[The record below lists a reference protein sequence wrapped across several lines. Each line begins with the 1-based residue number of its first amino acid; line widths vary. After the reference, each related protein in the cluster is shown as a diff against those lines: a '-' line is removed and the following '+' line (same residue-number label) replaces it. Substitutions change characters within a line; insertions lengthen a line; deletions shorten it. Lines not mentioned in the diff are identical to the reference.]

1 MQNSSRPDD
10 PAAPGTDTRL
20 LGTRE
25 AAELFSVRPS
35 NFVRD
40 WARRPDFPPPVAR
53 LARGRLWDR
62 GELVGYRARSTP
74 RRSQA
79 FARLPLSPL
88 ARHWLPVIKR
98 RIVRRFHPERIVL
111 FGSQA
116 RGEARPDS
124 DVDLLV
130 VIAHA
135 EHRRRAATEIHAALA
150 GIPLAV
156 DVVVATPEDIA
167 SLADL
172 PGTVIQPALAEGRVI
187 YAAA

>member
-1 MQNSSRPDD
+1 MLPD
-10 PAAPGTDTRL
+10 GL

-25 AAELFSVRPS
+25 AAELFAVRPS
-35 NFVRD
+35 NFIRD
-40 WARRPDFPPPVAR
+40 WARRPDFPPPVER

-62 GELVGYRARSTP
+62 GELVRYRARSTP

-79 FARLPLSPL
+79 FTRLPVSPL
-88 ARHWLPVIKR
+88 ARRWLPVIKR
-98 RIVRRFHPERIVL
+98 RIVRRFHPQRIVL

-130 VIAHA
+130 VMTHV

-156 DVVVATPEDIA
+156 DVVVATPEDIVA
-167 SLADL
+167 LADL
-172 PGTVIQPALAEGRVI
+172 SGTVIQPALAEGRVI